1 MKRKNF
7 IQLAL
12 ITILVISS
20 SLFGQQEKE
29 SSKINLMDYDDL
41 KSYLNLD
48 IEQQK
53 IIEPLVT
60 EIKSIID
67 SDEKAMQD
75 MRSKM
80 QSMGMPDP
88 SLREKM
94 MKERA
99 ERQNKIDELTK
110 KIEQSLNKGQIEK
123 FKKIEKPN
131 LMNKS
136 KRMGGM
142 N

>member
-1 MKRKNF
+1 MKRNNLIK
-7 IQLAL
+7 LAL
-12 ITILVISS
+12 ITIMAISS
-20 SLFGQQEKE
+20 SLFAQQAE
-29 SSKINLMDYDDL
+29 SSKINLMDYDEL
-41 KSYLNLD
+41 NSYLNLD
-48 IEQQK
+48 IEQQE
-53 IIEPLVT
+53 IIKPLID
-60 EIKSIID
+60 EIKTVKD
-67 SDEKAMQD
+67 QDEKTMKD

-94 MKERA
+94 MKERS

-110 KIEQSLNKGQIEK
+110 KMEQSLNKEQIAK

>member
-94 MKERA
+94 MKERS

-110 KIEQSLNKGQIEK
+110 KMEQSLNKEQIAK

-136 KRMGGM
+136 KQMRGK
-142 N
+142 

>member
-1 MKRKNF
+1 MKRNNLIK
-7 IQLAL
+7 LAL
-12 ITILVISS
+12 ITIMAISS
-20 SLFGQQEKE
+20 SLFAQQAE
-29 SSKINLMDYDDL
+29 SSKINLMDYDEL
-41 KSYLNLD
+41 NSYLNLD
-48 IEQQK
+48 IEQQE
-53 IIEPLVT
+53 IIKPLID
-60 EIKSIID
+60 EIKTVKD
-67 SDEKAMQD
+67 QDEKTMKD

>member
-1 MKRKNF
+1 M
-7 IQLAL
+7 A
-12 ITILVISS
+12 ISS
-20 SLFGQQEKE
+20 SLFAQQAE
-29 SSKINLMDYDDL
+29 SSKINLMDYDEL
-41 KSYLNLD
+41 NSYLNLD
-48 IEQQK
+48 IEQQE
-53 IIEPLVT
+53 IIKPLID
-60 EIKSIID
+60 EIKTVKD
-67 SDEKAMQD
+67 QDEKTMKD

-94 MKERA
+94 MKERS

-110 KIEQSLNKGQIEK
+110 KMEQSLNKEQIAK

>member
-94 MKERA
+94 MKERS

-110 KIEQSLNKGQIEK
+110 KMEQSLNKEQIAK

>member
-1 MKRKNF
+1 MKRNNF
-7 IQLAL
+7 ILSAL
-12 ITILVISS
+12 ITIMAISS
-20 SLFGQQEKE
+20 SLFAQQAE
-29 SSKINLMDYDDL
+29 SSKINLMDYDEL
-41 KSYLNLD
+41 NSYLNLD
-48 IEQQK
+48 IEQQE
-53 IIEPLVT
+53 IIKPLID
-60 EIKSIID
+60 EIKTVKD
-67 SDEKAMQD
+67 QDEKTMKD

-136 KRMGGM
+136 KQMRGK
-142 N
+142 

>member
-1 MKRKNF
+1 MKRNNLIK
-7 IQLAL
+7 LAL
-12 ITILVISS
+12 ITIMAISS
-20 SLFGQQEKE
+20 SLFAQQAE
-29 SSKINLMDYDDL
+29 SSKINLMDYDEL
-41 KSYLNLD
+41 NSYLNLD
-48 IEQQK
+48 IEQQE
-53 IIEPLVT
+53 IIKPLID
-60 EIKSIID
+60 EIKTVKD
-67 SDEKAMQD
+67 QDEKTMKD

-94 MKERA
+94 MKERS

>member
-1 MKRKNF
+1 MKRNNLIK
-7 IQLAL
+7 LAL
-12 ITILVISS
+12 ITIMAISS
-20 SLFGQQEKE
+20 SLFAQQAE

-94 MKERA
+94 MKERS

-110 KIEQSLNKGQIEK
+110 KMEQSLNKEQIAK

>member
-1 MKRKNF
+1 MKRNNLIK
-7 IQLAL
+7 LAL
-12 ITILVISS
+12 ITIMAISS
-20 SLFGQQEKE
+20 SLFAQQAE
-29 SSKINLMDYDDL
+29 SSKINLMDYDEL
-41 KSYLNLD
+41 NSYLNLD
-48 IEQQK
+48 IEQQE
-53 IIEPLVT
+53 IIKPLID
-60 EIKSIID
+60 EIKTVKD
-67 SDEKAMQD
+67 QDEKTMKD

-136 KRMGGM
+136 KQMRGK
-142 N
+142 